1 MGRVVR
7 IVAQLAA
14 DAAYGGAH
22 GRHVAVA
29 EVPVGGKRP
38 DIMVRPP
45 QAAPIFLEIDFEP
58 AGTVQ
63 VDGPVQLG
71 MELYG
76 GKVQPSSQ

>member
-14 DAAYGGAH
+14 DAAYGGAY

-58 AGTVQ
+58 AETVQ
-63 VDGPVQLG
+63 VDSLFRPG
-71 MELYG
+71 MELDG
-76 GKVQPSSQ
+76 GNVQSSSW